1 MTPVLDR
8 TDIEQFR
15 TIVARRLGLQYE
27 DGKLDYL
34 AEVVRQRMKL
44 VGSAHFGSYRSYL
57 EHLNSSPKGS
67 AEWRVLAEQLT
78 VNETFFFRN
87 ADNFRAFAQIVLP
100 ERIRAKTQ
108 EKRLR
113 ILSAGCASGDEP
125 YSLAIMVR
133 EALPDLG
140 AWDVQIIGIDINPA
154 ILVKATQ
161 ARYSAWSLRATSEDV
176 RHRYFRADGAD
187 FVLAP
192 AIQKMVSF
200 EERNLVD
207 EDPLFWQSLA
217 CDVVFCRN
225 VLMYFTPEKARG
237 VVRRISQALLPHGF
251 LFLGHAETLR
261 GLTHEFHLCHTH
273 DTFYY
278 RRRDASEAAA
288 TATWAGTPGG
298 QAEDLLPAVVE
309 SKASWV
315 DVIQHAA
322 TRIATLADAQARS
335 PDQAAPQ
342 VTHTRTHIHPAG
354 RPALLAAPRTWD
366 LGLVLEAVRQERFAD
381 ALELIGSLPPD
392 SHEDPDALLLRAVLL
407 TNHGMLDESA
417 EVCRHLLA
425 LDELNAGAHYLMAL
439 CREHAGDSTGA
450 IEHGLT
456 AIYLDPGFAMP
467 HLHLGIIA
475 KRSGDAA
482 TAQREL
488 GQALILL
495 ASEDASRIL
504 LFGGGFS
511 RDTLLQLCRTQ
522 LRAAGGEG

>member
-1 MTPVLDR
+1 MMPVLNR

-15 TIVARRLGLQYE
+15 TIVTRHLGLQYE

-34 AEVVRQRMKL
+34 ADVIRQRML
-44 VGSAHFGSYRSYL
+44 CVGRARFESYSAYL
-57 EHLNSSPKGS
+57 DHLNASPKGS
-67 AEWRVLAEQLT
+67 AEWRALAEQLT

-87 ADNFRAFAQIVLP
+87 ADNFRAFAEIILP

-108 EKRLR
+108 TKQLR

-133 EALPDLG
+133 EALPDLDD
-140 AWDVQIIGIDINPA
+140 WDVQIIGIDINPA
-154 ILVKATQ
+154 ILIKATQ
-161 ARYSAWSLRATSEDV
+161 ARYSEWSLRATSEDV
-176 RHRYFRADGAD
+176 RRRYFRADGAD

-207 EDPLFWQSLA
+207 EDPLFWESLA

-237 VVRRISQALLPHGF
+237 VVRRISQALLPRGF

-261 GLTHEFHLCHTH
+261 GITPEFHLCHTH

-278 RRRDASEAAA
+278 QQRDASDVAA
-288 TATWAGTPGG
+288 TATWGTPSGEP
-298 QAEDLLPAVVE
+298 AEDFLPAVVE
-309 SKASWV
+309 STAYWV

-322 TRIATLADAQARS
+322 TRIATLADARTHS

-342 VTHTRTHIHPAG
+342 VTHTHPASQ
-354 RPALLAAPRTWD
+354 PAVTAAPRTWD
-366 LGLVLEAVRQERFAD
+366 LSLVLEAVRQERFAD
-381 ALELIGSLPPD
+381 ALELIGSLPAD

-407 TNHGMLDESA
+407 TNHGRLNEA
-417 EVCRHLLA
+417 EEVCRRLLA

-439 CREHAGDSTGA
+439 CREHDSDAGGA

-467 HLHLGIIA
+467 HLHLGILA
-475 KRSGDAA
+475 KRSGDAT

-488 GQALILL
+488 GQALVLL

-511 RDTLLQLCRTQ
+511 RDALLQLCRTQ
-522 LRAAGGEG
+522 LHSAGGEG

>member
-1 MTPVLDR
+1 MTPAIDR
-8 TDIEQFR
+8 ADIEQFR
-15 TIVARRLGLQYE
+15 TIVTQRLGLQYD

-34 AEVVRQRMKL
+34 AEVIRQRMQWE
-44 VGSAHFGSYRSYL
+44 GRARFESSPSYL
-57 EHLNSSPKGS
+57 LHLNSSPKGS
-67 AEWRVLAEQLT
+67 AEWRALAEQLT

-87 ADNFRAFAQIVLP
+87 ADNFRAFAESVLP

-113 ILSAGCASGDEP
+113 IISAGCASGDEP

-140 AWDVQIIGIDINPA
+140 SWDVQIIGIDINPA
-154 ILVKATQ
+154 MIVKATQ

-176 RHRYFRADGAD
+176 RRRYFRADGAD

-192 AIQKMVSF
+192 EIQKMVSF

-207 EDPLFWQSLA
+207 EDPLFWQPLA

-225 VLMYFTPEKARG
+225 VLMYFTPEKACG
-237 VVRRISQALLPHGF
+237 VVRRISQALLPRGF

-261 GLTHEFHLCHTH
+261 GLTHDFHLCHTH

-288 TATWAGTPGG
+288 TATWAGTPGEH
-298 QAEDLLPAVVE
+298 AENSLPAAVE
-309 SKASWV
+309 STASWV

-322 TRIATLADAQARS
+322 TRIATLAQAQSRS
-335 PDQAAPQ
+335 PEQAVPHIP
-342 VTHTRTHIHPAG
+342 HTDPAG
-354 RPALLAAPRTWD
+354 QPALPAAPRTWD
-366 LGLVLEAVRQERFAD
+366 LWLVLEAVRQERFTD
-381 ALELIGSLPPD
+381 ALELIVSLPPD
-392 SHEDPDALLLRAVLL
+392 SNKDPDTLLLRAVML
-407 TNHGMLDESA
+407 TNCGRLDESE
-417 EVCRHLLA
+417 EVCRRLLA
-425 LDELNAGAHYLMAL
+425 LDELNAGAHYVMAL

-456 AIYLDPGFAMP
+456 ATYLDVGFSMP

-475 KRSGDAA
+475 KRLGDAT

-488 GQALILL
+488 RQALILL
-495 ASEDASRIL
+495 ASEEASRIL

>member
-1 MTPVLDR
+1 MTPVLGR

-15 TIVARRLGLQYE
+15 TIVTRHLGLQYE

-34 AEVVRQRMKL
+34 ADVIRQRMHS
-44 VGSAHFGSYRSYL
+44 VGRARFESYSAYLGHLRSS
-57 EHLNSSPKGS
+57 HKGS
-67 AEWRVLAEQLT
+67 AEWRALAEQLT

-87 ADNFRAFAQIVLP
+87 TDNFRALAETILP
-100 ERIRAKTQ
+100 ERFRAKAQTKQ
-108 EKRLR
+108 LR

-133 EALPDLG
+133 EALPDLDT
-140 AWDVQIIGIDINPA
+140 WDVKIIGIDINPA
-154 ILVKATQ
+154 ILAKATQ
-161 ARYSAWSLRATSEDV
+161 ARYSEWSLRATSEDI
-176 RHRYFRADGAD
+176 RRRYFRADGAD

-192 AIQKMVSF
+192 EIQKMVSF
-200 EERNLVD
+200 EERNLVE
-207 EDPLFWQSLA
+207 EDPPFWESLA

-225 VLMYFTPEKARG
+225 VLMYFTPETARG
-237 VVRRISQALLPHGF
+237 VVRRIGQALLPRGF

-261 GLTHEFHLCHTH
+261 GITPEFHLCHTH

-278 RRRDASEAAA
+278 QQRDACDAAA
-288 TATWAGTPGG
+288 MATWVTPPGEP
-298 QAEDLLPAVVE
+298 AEDLLPAVFE
-309 SKASWV
+309 STAYWV

-322 TRIATLADAQARS
+322 TRIATLADARTRS
-335 PDQAAPQ
+335 PDPTAPQ
-342 VTHTRTHIHPAG
+342 VAPTHPASQ
-354 RPALLAAPRTWD
+354 PAVTAPPRTWD
-366 LGLVLEAVRQERFAD
+366 LSLVLEAVRQERFAD
-381 ALELIGSLPPD
+381 ALELIGSLPAD

-407 TNHGMLDESA
+407 TNHGRLKESE
-417 EVCRHLLA
+417 EVCRRLLA

-439 CREHAGDSTGA
+439 CREHDGDSSGA
-450 IEHGLT
+450 SEHGLT

-467 HLHLGIIA
+467 HLHLGILA
-475 KRSGDAA
+475 KRSGAAA

-511 RDTLLQLCRTQ
+511 RDALLQLCRTQ